1 VSQWQAEAT
10 AASGAR
16 MVFGL
21 AADDEDQARELAH
34 GKLPWEPAR
43 LVLVSLEPPCRPH
56 RVRHPCK
63 GRGKP

>member
-1 VSQWQAEAT
+1 
-10 AASGAR
+10 